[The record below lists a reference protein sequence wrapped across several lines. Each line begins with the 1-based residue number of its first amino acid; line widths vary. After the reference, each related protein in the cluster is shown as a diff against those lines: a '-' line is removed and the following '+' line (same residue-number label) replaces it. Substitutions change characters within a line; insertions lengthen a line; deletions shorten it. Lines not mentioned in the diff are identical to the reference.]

1 MSQWRFSYAGYGAE
15 QHESLSLY
23 PAIEAKR
30 EGRGWWCK
38 RSSRKQSFSEFPS
51 NKERESIPQQN

>member
-1 MSQWRFSYAGYGAE
+1 MSQWRFSYAGYSAE

-30 EGRGWWCK
+30 EGRGVVV
-38 RSSRKQSFSEFPS
+38 Q
-51 NKERESIPQQN
+51 KELKETELL